1 MDKYSKLK
9 LLSIMINRSDMKN
22 NLENDLKEVFSEIF
36 GQVDNETDFTQ
47 VKMGDFSDWD
57 SMGHYA
63 FLLAVE
69 DKFGIRFSTRELT
82 DLNSINEI
90 LNTLGARI
98 NEQN

>member
-1 MDKYSKLK
+1 
-9 LLSIMINRSDMKN
+9 MKN
-22 NLENDLKEVFSEIF
+22 NFENELKEVYFEIF
-36 GQVDNETDFTQ
+36 GKVDNETNFTQ
-47 VKMGDFSDWD
+47 VKMGDFAGWD

-69 DKFGIRFSTRELT
+69 DKFGIRFSTQELV

-90 LNTLGARI
+90 LKTLNSRI

>member
-1 MDKYSKLK
+1 
-9 LLSIMINRSDMKN
+9 MINDESMIN
-22 NLENDLKEVFSEIF
+22 NFENGLKEVFSKTF
-36 GQVDNETDFTQ
+36 GQVGSENDFIQ
-47 VKMGDFSDWD
+47 LKMGDFADWD

-69 DKFGIRFSTRELT
+69 DKFGIRFSTQELT

-90 LNTLGARI
+90 LKTLNLRI